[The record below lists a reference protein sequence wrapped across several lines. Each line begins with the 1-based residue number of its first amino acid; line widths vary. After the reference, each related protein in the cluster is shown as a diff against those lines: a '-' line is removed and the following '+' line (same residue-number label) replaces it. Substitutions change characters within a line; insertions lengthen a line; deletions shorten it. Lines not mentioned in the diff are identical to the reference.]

1 MATVAQAT
9 STTLSG
15 YNHIDA
21 LLGNMPNW
29 NYVTPGTNTL
39 YYSFSVASNLEPGNS
54 SLLSAPQAFTASQAA
69 ATRGA
74 MTYVSKLTGIK
85 FVETADAGLAQVHF
99 ANANLAGSGTTG
111 LDSNRIGY
119 SYNSSG
125 VVTKFTA
132 ASYVYLDNAE
142 WAGMNAN
149 LAPGT
154 QGHETLLHE
163 LGHML
168 GLKHPFEGSIRLP
181 STTDNTSH
189 TLLSYTHTGGI
200 HSTFSQYDIAA
211 LKWLYGGDGLA
222 GNLGVNSATGA
233 RWLAGTSTANSLA
246 GGAANDILEGA
257 GGNDALNG
265 GAGTDTAFYNGARSA
280 YTVTRTGTASW
291 NVTGAEG
298 SDTLANIELLRFTD
312 ATVTLATGAVTLTQ
326 PSATTAGL
334 AAAVSEAG
342 TVALRS
348 VQSKDVAAA
357 LANASAVHGDGD
369 IDVQVAGHHGHGH
382 GHGHHDDGAGTHA
395 PHAGHPKGAALA
407 RAEAQDLHGAGG
419 IDVQLAG
426 HHEHGFA
433 LHDMA

>member
-21 LLGNMPNW
+21 LLGNLPNW

-39 YYSFSVASNLEPGNS
+39 YYSFSVASNLEASNS

-74 MTYVSKLTGIK
+74 MSYVSKLTGIK
-85 FVETADAGLAQVHF
+85 FVETADANLAQVHF

-119 SYNSSG
+119 SYNGSG
-125 VVTKFTA
+125 VVTKFSA

-149 LAPGT
+149 LVPGT

-168 GLKHPFEGSIRLP
+168 GLKHPFEGAIRLP
-181 STTDNTSH
+181 STTNDTSH
-189 TLLSYTHTGGI
+189 TLMSYTHAGGI
-200 HSTFSQYDIAA
+200 HSTFSENDIAA

-280 YTVTRTGTASW
+280 YTVTRTGTSSW

-298 SDTLANIELLRFTD
+298 SDTLSNIELLRFTD
-312 ATVTLATGAVTLTQ
+312 ATVTLATGAVTMTA
-326 PSATTAGL
+326 PSTATAAL
-334 AAAVSEAG
+334 ATPFPG
-342 TVALRS
+342 TDTVALQS
-348 VQSKDVAAA
+348 GQSKAMV
-357 LANASAVHGDGD
+357 
-369 IDVQVAGHHGHGH
+369 
-382 GHGHHDDGAGTHA
+382 
-395 PHAGHPKGAALA
+395 
-407 RAEAQDLHGAGG
+407 RAEAHAAHAAEDS
-419 IDVQLAG
+419 IDVQLVG
-426 HHEHGFA
+426 RHEHG
-433 LHDMA
+433 LGHHDMA

>member
-21 LLGNMPNW
+21 LLGNLPNW

-39 YYSFSVASNLEPGNS
+39 YYSFSVASNLEAGNS

-74 MTYVSKLTGIK
+74 MSYVSKLTGIK
-85 FVETADAGLAQVHF
+85 FVETADANLAQVHF

-119 SYNSSG
+119 SYNGSG
-125 VVTKFTA
+125 VVTKFSA

-168 GLKHPFEGSIRLP
+168 GLKHPFEGAIRLP
-181 STTDNTSH
+181 STTNDTSH
-189 TLLSYTHTGGI
+189 TLMSYTHAGGI
-200 HSTFSQYDIAA
+200 HSTFSENDIAA

-222 GNLGVNSATGA
+222 GNLGVNSVTGA
-233 RWLAGTSTANSLA
+233 RWLAGTSTANSLT
-246 GGAANDILEGA
+246 GGVANDILEGA

-280 YTVTRTGTASW
+280 YTVTRTGTSSW
-291 NVTGAEG
+291 NVAGAEG
-298 SDTLANIELLRFTD
+298 SDTLSNIELLRFTD
-312 ATVTLATGAVTLTQ
+312 ATVTLATGAVTVTA
-326 PSATTAGL
+326 PSTATAAL
-334 AAAVSEAG
+334 ATPFPATD
-342 TVALRS
+342 TVALQS
-348 VQSKDVAAA
+348 GQSKAMV
-357 LANASAVHGDGD
+357 
-369 IDVQVAGHHGHGH
+369 
-382 GHGHHDDGAGTHA
+382 
-395 PHAGHPKGAALA
+395 
-407 RAEAQDLHGAGG
+407 RAEAHAAEDS
-419 IDVQLAG
+419 IDVQLVG
-426 HHEHGFA
+426 RHEHG
-433 LHDMA
+433 LGHHDMA

>member
-21 LLGNMPNW
+21 LLGNLPNW

-39 YYSFSVASNLEPGNS
+39 YYSFSVASNLEASNS

-74 MTYVSKLTGIK
+74 MSYVSKLTGIK
-85 FVETADAGLAQVHF
+85 FVETADANLAQVHF

-149 LAPGT
+149 LTPGT
-154 QGHETLLHE
+154 QGYETLLHE

-168 GLKHPFEGSIRLP
+168 GLKHPFEGAITLP
-181 STTDNTSH
+181 SATNNTSYS
-189 TLLSYTHTGGI
+189 LLSYTHAGGI
-200 HSTFSQYDIAA
+200 HSTFSEYDIAA
-211 LKWLYGGDGLA
+211 LKWLYGGDGL
-222 GNLGVNSATGA
+222 GGSLGANSAAGA
-233 RWLAGTSTANSLA
+233 RWLAGTGAANSLSA
-246 GGAANDILEGA
+246 GSSHDILEGG
-257 GGNDALNG
+257 GGNDVLNG

-280 YTVTRTGTASW
+280 YTVTRTGTGSW
-291 NVTGAEG
+291 NVAGAEG
-298 SDTLANIELLRFTD
+298 SDTLLNIELLRFTD
-312 ATVTLATGAVTLTQ
+312 ATVTLATGAVTMTA
-326 PSATTAGL
+326 PATAAVLL
-334 AAAVSEAG
+334 AAPETG
-342 TVALRS
+342 TDTVALLAS
-348 VQSKDVAAA
+348 QSKDVA
-357 LANASAVHGDGD
+357 V
-369 IDVQVAGHHGHGH
+369 
-382 GHGHHDDGAGTHA
+382 DGAAAPAWHA
-395 PHAGHPKGAALA
+395 
-407 RAEAQDLHGAGG
+407 EEG
-419 IDVQLAG
+419 IDVQLVG
-426 HHEHGFA
+426 RHEHGFA
-433 LHDMA
+433 HHDMA